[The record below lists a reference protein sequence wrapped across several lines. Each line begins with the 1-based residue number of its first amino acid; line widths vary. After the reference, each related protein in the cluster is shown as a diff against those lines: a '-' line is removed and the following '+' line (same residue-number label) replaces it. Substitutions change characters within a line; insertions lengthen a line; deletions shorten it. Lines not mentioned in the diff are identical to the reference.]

1 MIKYSTEQR
10 KRIIFTF
17 ITQQVKSGEPV
28 NDWIQKVAKD
38 GFTGWDF
45 SQLLTRI
52 EAYYIK
58 VGKYTPEN
66 VHEVV
71 EFEVIKQYLET
82 TKKK

>member
-1 MIKYSTEQR
+1 MKKYSTEQR

-17 ITQQVKSGEPV
+17 ITQQVKSGERV

-45 SQLLTRI
+45 NQLIKHI

-58 VGKYTPEN
+58 VGKYTSED

-82 TKKK
+82 PKKK

>member
-1 MIKYSTEQR
+1 MKKYSTEQR

-17 ITQQVKSGEPV
+17 ITQQIKSGEPV

-45 SQLLTRI
+45 NQLLKHI

-58 VGKYTPEN
+58 VGKYTPED

-82 TKKK
+82 PKKK

>member
-1 MIKYSTEQR
+1 MQEYTLQQR

-17 ITQQVKSGEPV
+17 ITQQVKTGKQID
-28 NDWIQKVAKD
+28 DWLMKVDKN

-45 SQLLTRI
+45 NQLLTRI

-58 VGKYTPEN
+58 FGKYTPDN
-66 VHEVV
+66 VQEVI

-82 TKKK
+82 NKKK